1 MTPPKKPEWIHIADT
16 DNAASVRKVSK
27 ALPAIALGSALMIIG
42 AGVVFAQSNNEVPA
56 TAVES
61 VISSQSTISAQPA
74 LDNVPTNGS
83 TTSLR
88 IQNIATQK
96 PTTQGVS
103 DSPIIAPKAPGLQLP
118 TGGGD
123 DEDDD
128 FRGARGHGD
137 EHDDDDEGDEGDD
150 D

>member
-42 AGVVFAQSNNEVPA
+42 AGVAFAQSNNDVPA
-56 TAVES
+56 AAVES

-74 LDNVPTNGS
+74 LDNAPTKGS

-96 PTTQGVS
+96 PTSQGVS
-103 DSPIIAPKAPGLQLP
+103 DSPIIAPKAPALQMP

-123 DEDDD
+123 DEDED

-137 EHDDDDEGDEGDD
+137 EHDDDYEGDD